1 MNRNKYQIYWSMI
14 NNQAK
19 ENYDKEYET
28 IYNTKA
34 LKYNLCIYN
43 EAYILLR
50 NDITVTTAPET
61 HVSFTNFASFTKFI
75 TKIDRRTIDDAKD

>member
-14 NNQAK
+14 NNQAN
-19 ENYDKEYET
+19 ENYDIGYET
-28 IYNTKA
+28 IYNIKA
-34 LKYNLCIYN
+34 LKHNLFNYN

-61 HVSFTNFASFTKFI
+61 QVSFTNCASFTKFI
-75 TKIDRRTIDDAKD
+75 TIDRRTIDDAED